1 MIQLGFLFYDRL
13 EKQQMA
19 DGGVRDAEVFKAG
32 ASEKKDEGIYNGP
45 GTCVRKTCS

>member
-1 MIQLGFLFYDRL
+1 
-13 EKQQMA
+13 MA

-45 GTCVRKTCS
+45 GTCVKKNLFVKESPPILNFP